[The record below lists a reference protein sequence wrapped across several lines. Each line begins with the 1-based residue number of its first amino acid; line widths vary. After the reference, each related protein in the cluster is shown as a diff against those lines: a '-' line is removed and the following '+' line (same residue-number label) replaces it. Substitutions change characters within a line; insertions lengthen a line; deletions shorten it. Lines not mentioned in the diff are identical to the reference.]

1 MFIGKRRRDAPC
13 VKSQSVDSFFRFGGD
28 DRQVK
33 IKRQKRRMEEWDA
46 KGGFNIPRGPN
57 SSKVRSKTITDV
69 EMELAFGVVPDEALA
84 GNKGNK
90 RRAITSASQDISKWI
105 PKKNKTTS
113 PTRSQEG
120 NIPENLDDDM
130 IIHLSLAVGNPKNA
144 ISRDVVDPNQ
154 PQNSS

>member
-28 DRQVK
+28 ERQVK

-46 KGGFNIPRGPN
+46 KGGFNILRGPN

-113 PTRSQEG
+113 PIRSQEG